1 MKYAALSPI
10 APIIAATLYLPQA
23 HASAVTASEICDLAA
38 QEAAQ
43 DSNVPL
49 ELLMAISRVETG
61 RAQDGDLQPWPW
73 AINQGGEGHWFDD
86 ADQAIAFASEQLAQ
100 GRENFD
106 VGCFQINLRWHG
118 ENFGSIEDAFDP
130 RHNAA
135 YAARFLTELFQS
147 EGGWPEAV
155 AAYHSRTPDEADSYL
170 AKVEAA
176 LTELRALGTAPP
188 APDDLIAMAEPDMP
202 HVNHFPLLQSGRRG
216 AGASLVP
223 ITDGGIPLF
232 TAAP

>member
-61 RAQDGDLQPWPW
+61 RTRDGDLQPWPW

-100 GRENFD
+100 GQENFD

-135 YAARFLTELFQS
+135 YAATFLTELFQS

>member
-1 MKYAALSPI
+1 MNYAALSPI
-10 APIIAATLYLPQA
+10 APLIAAAFCSPQVQ
-23 HASAVTASEICDLAA
+23 ASAVTASEICDLAA

-61 RAQDGDLQPWPW
+61 RTLDGDLHPWPW
-73 AINQGGEGHWFDD
+73 AINQGGQGHWFDD

-100 GRENFD
+100 GQENFD

-118 ENFGSIEDAFDP
+118 ENFGSIDDAFDP

-135 YAARFLTELFQS
+135 YAARFLTALFQS

-155 AAYHSRTPDEADSYL
+155 AAYHSRTPDEAVSYL

-176 LTELRALGTAPP
+176 LTELRAMGTVLP

-202 HVNHFPLLQSGRRG
+202 HVNRFPLLQSGRRG

-232 TAAP
+232 MAAP

>member
-1 MKYAALSPI
+1 MKYKILNPI
-10 APIIAATLYLPQA
+10 APLIAAALCSPQVQ
-23 HASAVTASEICDLAA
+23 ASSVTASEICDLAA

-43 DSNVPL
+43 DSSVPL

-61 RAQDGDLQPWPW
+61 RKQGGDLQPWPW
-73 AINQGGEGHWFDD
+73 AINQGGQGHWFDD

-100 GRENFD
+100 GQENFD

-118 ENFGSIEDAFDP
+118 KNFGSIEDAFDP

-135 YAARFLTELFQS
+135 YATRFLTELFQS

-155 AAYHSRTPDEADSYL
+155 AAYHSRTPDEAHSYL
-170 AKVEAA
+170 TKVEAV
-176 LTELRALGTAPP
+176 LTELRALGTAQQT
-188 APDDLIAMAEPDMP
+188 PDDLIAMAEPDMP

-223 ITDGGIPLF
+223 IADGGIPLF
-232 TAAP
+232 AAAP